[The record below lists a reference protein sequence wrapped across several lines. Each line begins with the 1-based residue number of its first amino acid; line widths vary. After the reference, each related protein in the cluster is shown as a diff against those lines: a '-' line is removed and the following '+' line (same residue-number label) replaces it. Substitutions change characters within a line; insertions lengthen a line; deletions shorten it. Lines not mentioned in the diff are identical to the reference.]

1 MSAQLQAYHEKAY
14 TDGFFH
20 VSGAH
25 GFLPVKEPLTRLPEK
40 YAALQTIMEEMPT
53 NKVYPDVP
61 GTLATPNGIEAS
73 VAGLPDY
80 TALVQEE
87 TDVFI
92 IQALYRAYTFL
103 ASAYTLELSYQ
114 QYVID
119 GNYGK
124 ARTVLPAHV
133 AKPLVAVSEK
143 LDVYPFLDYH
153 YSYSLGNYVKKD
165 PAGDLHWK
173 NLNMACKFSG
183 TPDEI
188 GFIMLHVYIN
198 ELSPALI
205 DGIMKVGRGEEVSAN
220 LKRTAL
226 TMKEINSRRKEMWT
240 ASRHERYNDFRIFIM
255 GIKGNEAL
263 YGDGLVYSGCFN
275 DEPQQ
280 YRGQTGAQDSVIP
293 MMDIFSGIVDHYPE
307 NKLTEYLMDLR
318 TYRPKCIQEFFIDL
332 RAHFAKNPLFPT
344 LKDAG
349 QYEELIYLLSVVNE
363 VYLFRN
369 GHWRH
374 SYHLLVDQPDRGG
387 APLRGSHP
395 GGAGGQRGAVHRH
408 AECRR
413 GRLVRG
419 PPHGLPAQ
427 EKAPRGPGGP
437 AAGQRHRRRA
447 GVQDQPDLQ
456 AQGRRGG
463 ALNTIVFSGWESGLV
478 AKRGKSF
485 LFLFQFYAN
494 C

>member
-1 MSAQLQAYHEKAY
+1 MSAQLQAYHQKSY

-20 VSGAH
+20 VSGDH
-25 GFLPVKEPLTRLPEK
+25 GFLPLREPLTRLPGRYSE
-40 YAALQTIMEEMPT
+40 LQAIMEEMPT
-53 NKVYPDVP
+53 NKVYPDTP
-61 GTLATPNGIEAS
+61 GTLATPDAIVAS
-73 VAGLPDY
+73 VSGLPDY
-80 TALVQEE
+80 TSVVESE

-124 ARTVLPAHV
+124 ARTILPAHV

-153 YSYSLGNYVKKD
+153 YSYSLGNYVKVD
-165 PAGDLHWK
+165 PAGDLHWR

-198 ELSPALI
+198 ELSPALV
-205 DGIMKVGRGEEVSAN
+205 DGIMKVGRGEDVSAN

-226 TMKEINSRRKEMWT
+226 TMKDINSRRKEMWT

-263 YGDGLVYSGCFN
+263 YGDGLVYEGCFN

-280 YRGQTGAQDSVIP
+280 YRGQTGAQDSLIP

-307 NKLTEYLMDLR
+307 NKLTEYLLDLR
-318 TYRPKCIQEFFIDL
+318 TYRPKCIQEFFVDL
-332 RAHFAKNPLFPT
+332 RAHYSAQPLFHT

-349 QYEELIYLLSVVNE
+349 KYEELIYLLSVVNE

-369 GHWRH
+369 GHWQFVQKYIMANTKYPKATGGTPITSWLINQIEAVLHYEGVILEVLEANASTFTSTLSADAAAWYEELRTG
-374 SYHLLVDQPDRGG
+374 YPLKRKLLEDQVT
-387 APLRGSHP
+387 L
-395 GGAGGQRGAVHRH
+395 
-408 AECRR
+408 
-413 GRLVRG
+413 
-419 PPHGLPAQ
+419 
-427 EKAPRGPGGP
+427 
-437 AAGQRHRRRA
+437 
-447 GVQDQPDLQ
+447 LQ
-456 AQGRRGG
+456 ANDIDV
-463 ALNTIVFSGWESGLV
+463 ALVYKTNQTYQLKDSEETL
-478 AKRGKSF
+478 
-485 LFLFQFYAN
+485 
-494 C
+494 

>member
-87 TDVFI
+87 TEVFI

-263 YGDGLVYSGCFN
+263 YGDGLVYSGCF
-275 DEPQQ
+275 DDKPQQ

-332 RAHFAKNPLFPT
+332 RAHYAKNPLFHT

-349 QYEELIYLLSVVNE
+349 NYEELIYLLSVVNE

-369 GHWRH
+369 GHWQFVQKYIMANTKYPKATGGTPITSWLINQIEAVLHYEGVILEELEAHAAQFMAGLSADAAAWYEDLRTG
-374 SYHLLVDQPDRGG
+374 YPLKRKLLEDQV
-387 APLRGSHP
+387 AL
-395 GGAGGQRGAVHRH
+395 
-408 AECRR
+408 
-413 GRLVRG
+413 
-419 PPHGLPAQ
+419 
-427 EKAPRGPGGP
+427 
-437 AAGQRHRRRA
+437 
-447 GVQDQPDLQ
+447 LQ
-456 AQGRRGG
+456 ANDIDV
-463 ALNTIVFSGWESGLV
+463 ALVYKTNQTYKLKDAEEVL
-478 AKRGKSF
+478 
-485 LFLFQFYAN
+485 
-494 C
+494 

>member
-275 DEPQQ
+275 NEPQQ

-332 RAHFAKNPLFPT
+332 RAHFAKNPLFHT

-369 GHWRH
+369 GHWQFVQKYIMANTKYPKATGGTPITSWLINQIEAVLHYEGVILEVLEANAAQFTATLSADAAAWFEDLRT
-374 SYHLLVDQPDRGG
+374 SYPLKTKLLEDQV
-387 APLRGSHP
+387 AL
-395 GGAGGQRGAVHRH
+395 
-408 AECRR
+408 
-413 GRLVRG
+413 
-419 PPHGLPAQ
+419 
-427 EKAPRGPGGP
+427 
-437 AAGQRHRRRA
+437 
-447 GVQDQPDLQ
+447 LQ
-456 AQGRRGG
+456 ANDIDV
-463 ALNTIVFSGWESGLV
+463 ALVYKTNQTYKLKDAEEVL
-478 AKRGKSF
+478 
-485 LFLFQFYAN
+485 
-494 C
+494 